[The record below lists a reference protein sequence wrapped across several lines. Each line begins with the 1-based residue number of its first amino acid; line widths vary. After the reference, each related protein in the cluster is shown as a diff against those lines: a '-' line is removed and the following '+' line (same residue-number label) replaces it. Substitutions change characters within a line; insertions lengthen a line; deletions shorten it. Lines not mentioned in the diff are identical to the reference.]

1 MLYTKNNIIDGIY
14 AKIDSLYE
22 DENTR
27 RMWKTFLPNYPK
39 EIEQNVLEW
48 VNNQPITHV
57 DCYGE
62 SVLRIMNGLKLDE
75 SWIPQIINGFI
86 LFAETKFTYPA
97 IIANFISSNDLV

>member
-62 SVLRIMNGLKLDE
+62 SVLDIMDMWNIDE
-75 SWIPQIINGFI
+75 SYMPEIINGFI
-86 LFAETKFTYPA
+86 HFAETKFTIPSV
-97 IIANFISSNDLV
+97 ISNFKVTVD